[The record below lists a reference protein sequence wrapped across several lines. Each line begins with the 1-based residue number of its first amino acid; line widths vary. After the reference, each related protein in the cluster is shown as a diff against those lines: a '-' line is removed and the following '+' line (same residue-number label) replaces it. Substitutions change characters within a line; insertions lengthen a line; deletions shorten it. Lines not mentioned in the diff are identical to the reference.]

1 MKRYFLED
9 NVGPFSSQEKHVDEY
24 FAIFQAKTTLILS
37 VLLQNAFYANKHAG
51 GFPSSA
57 LPLSSVMRQFL
68 VGPSHCVRTYT
79 RTHMHTHA
87 HAHTAGRLGL
97 YWESTLVITNLVP

>member
-9 NVGPFSSQEKHVDEY
+9 NVGPFSSREKHVDEY

-51 GFPSSA
+51 GFPSGA
-57 LPLSSVMRQFL
+57 LPLSSADATVSGGAFTLHQN
-68 VGPSHCVRTYT
+68 VHT
-79 RTHMHTHA
+79 HTHA
-87 HAHTAGRLGL
+87 HTQRVDLAFIGSPLL
-97 YWESTLVITNLVP
+97 

>member
-51 GFPSSA
+51 GFPSST
-57 LPLSSVMRQFL
+57 LPLSSADATVSGGAFTLCQNI
-68 VGPSHCVRTYT
+68 HT
-79 RTHMHTHA
+79 HTHA
-87 HAHTAGRLGL
+87 HARVRAHTQRVDLAFIGSPLL
-97 YWESTLVITNLVP
+97 